1 LPFLLPPPLS
11 QAVMPT
17 QAVATKAESRIE
29 VSFGVD
35 IGRPTLAKPSR
46 RENLRPPIGARA
58 VRDIR
63 EIARTRPNSSSRAIF
78 SIARR
83 HRLTA
88 ALEADASAAIGAHAV
103 GPENRRPRP
112 WPSESRSTQPAPT
125 KPDRRS
131 SSSLI

>member
-1 LPFLLPPPLS
+1 MPGTLISLPSSSAVPVTGLLTQRRRSDLPFLLPPPLS

-63 EIARTRPNSSSRAIF
+63 EIARTRPNSSSRASF

-83 HRLTA
+83 HRLPA
-88 ALEADASAAIGAHAV
+88 A
-103 GPENRRPRP
+103 
-112 WPSESRSTQPAPT
+112 
-125 KPDRRS
+125 
-131 SSSLI
+131 